1 MPLDN
6 RISLRKLEIFCAVV
20 RQGGL
25 SAAGEE
31 LMISQP
37 GVSAH
42 VRSLEERVGAPLL
55 DRKGG
60 RIELT
65 EAGAIVHAWALDLLT
80 RTNAT
85 ARQIDELLDGSGG
98 SAAIA
103 SSMTAG
109 TIILPPILVAFQR
122 THATAKIGLTV
133 AEPEQV
139 LAATEAGECDFGL
152 LMTERPASERHLL
165 YHHLRE
171 EELALVGPADGGP
184 EGSRLTIDQL
194 REVPFVCAPTG
205 VGRRQMI
212 DRTFARHGLHDRN
225 VVMTL
230 GYAEPVLDAVR
241 EGVGIALVFRA
252 NAQPQI
258 DAGHLRELH
267 LVSEGPPMTIPVYAV
282 HRRDKRFSPLQ
293 QRLLDLICQE
303 VGNGYPA
310 PEDRTSP
317 AIGWGS

>member
-1 MPLDN
+1 MPLDS

-20 RQGGL
+20 RHRGM

-42 VRSLEERVGAPLL
+42 VRTLEERVGAPLL

-60 RIELT
+60 GIELT
-65 EAGAIVHAWALDLLT
+65 QAGAIVHAWALDVLT
-80 RTNAT
+80 RSNAT
-85 ARQIDELLDGSGG
+85 ARQINELLDGSGG

-122 THATAKIGLTV
+122 THPTAKIGLTV

-139 LAATEAGECDFGL
+139 LAATEAGECDFSL
-152 LMTERPASERHLL
+152 VMTERASSSRHLA

-171 EELALVGPADGGP
+171 EELALVGSVEGGP
-184 EGSRLTIDQL
+184 TQSRLTIDQL

-212 DRTFARHGLHDRN
+212 DRAFARHGLHDRN

-241 EGVGIALVFRA
+241 EGVGVALVFRA

-258 DAGHLRELH
+258 DAGRLREIH
-267 LVSEGPPMTIPVYAV
+267 LDSEGPPMTIPVYAV
-282 HRRDKRFSPLQ
+282 HRRDKHFSPLQ

-303 VGNGYPA
+303 VESGHRA
-310 PEDRTSP
+310 RADQTRP
-317 AIGWGS
+317 AIGWG